1 LVRECEFTKLASITR
16 EAIGKWLEDA
26 ENAGMAAGTR
36 NEYLTSLVAFCNWMV
51 REDRLPANPLA
62 GVQKADRHTD
72 RRHQRRAL
80 SAEEVGRLLAAARL
94 RPVAELGRESVPLPE
109 ADRRGRSGWTYEP
122 LTAENL
128 QSCHTRGLKK
138 LTGQD
143 GKRRALQRRGRQR
156 ALFYLLAVST
166 GLRRK
171 ELASLTVG
179 QVRLDAVPGPYVELL
194 GKDSKNGRSAHIPLR
209 QDVVNELRAFLAD
222 LGDDLPLERKLF
234 HPIPTIRVFDA
245 DIRAAGIAKR
255 DQRGRVVDIHA
266 LRCTFGTHL
275 SVAGVRPR
283 TAMAAMRHGRI
294 DLTMNYYTDPV
305 LLDVAAAVNSL
316 PDFQRGADSRVAVVR
331 PTGTD

>member
-1 LVRECEFTKLASITR
+1 MGKL
-16 EAIGKWLEDA
+16 E
-26 ENAGMAAGTR
+26 
-36 NEYLTSLVAFCNWMV
+36 
-51 REDRLPANPLA
+51 
-62 GVQKADRHTD
+62 
-72 RRHQRRAL
+72 
-80 SAEEVGRLLAAARL
+80 
-94 RPVAELGRESVPLPE
+94 
-109 ADRRGRSGWTYEP
+109 
-122 LTAENL
+122 
-128 QSCHTRGLKK
+128 
-138 LTGQD
+138 GQD
-143 GKRRALQRRGRQR
+143 GRRKELQRRGGQR
-156 ALFYLLAVST
+156 ALFYLLAIST

-209 QDVVNELRAFLAD
+209 QDVVNELRAFLAGR
-222 LGDDLPLERKLF
+222 GDELSLETRLF

-255 DQRGRVVDIHA
+255 DPRGRVVDIHA

-294 DLTMNYYTDPV
+294 DLTMNFYTDPV

-316 PDFQRGADSRVAVVR
+316 PDFQHGAYPHVAAVP
-331 PTGTD
+331 PTGTE